1 MVQSLNT
8 NTTKIVICTG
18 GFDPIHEGHI
28 AYLEAARKIGDYLVV
43 GVNSDDWLKRKKGY
57 VFQNFYTRSTIVDA
71 LKPVD
76 LVLSFDDS
84 DNSARDAIIKTQRLY
99 GKNLHYIFANGGDRT
114 KENIPEMD
122 VPNVDFVFG
131 VGGENKLNSS
141 SWIVNGVRNVRDEV

>member
-1 MVQSLNT
+1 MVQFLNT
-8 NTTKIVICTG
+8 DITKIVICTG

-28 AYLEAARKIGDYLVV
+28 AYLEAAKKLGNYLVV

-71 LKPVD
+71 LKMVD
-76 LVLSFDDS
+76 LVLAFNDS

-114 KENIPEMD
+114 KDNIPEMD
-122 VPNVDFVFG
+122 VPGVEFVFG
-131 VGGENKLNSS
+131 VGGEHKMNSS
-141 SWIVNGVRNVRDEV
+141 SWIVNEVKNVRTEV